1 MATDKEKKNWG
12 QVARQGYDQ
21 YANETTAA
29 GEQAANDLSAAGQQ
43 QVTDISA
50 ANQAYY
56 DSLNEA
62 QRQYRQR
69 MDEGFTQFSDI
80 INAENQRIADER
92 ARAEAE
98 NKATLQ
104 AARWTGA
111 TELAASV
118 ANLIGVGQ
126 FGASNQQYK
135 SYSQDWMKKA
145 DQDLKYNRARLDNM
159 RDRQRA
165 LQQHMIQLR
174 MNDAGHAASMATQA
188 AGAKH
193 QGDVSLAGARYN
205 AAAAPVNI
213 RFQTAEKAAEAK
225 AKGAATEATMGQ
237 QKDAQ
242 DAQIGLGY
250 ARLNQAEQQHKDNML
265 TYGYEPD
272 GKGGW
277 SYNPDANARIRSG
290 RSTTSS
296 SARGGGSGN
305 SGINYGA
312 VIDGKNV
319 TLSMPK
325 ETYEQGIKSGTEELK
340 ADIADNA
347 AKSLRAVG
355 VDVQGLS
362 WNDLKSLSG
371 EKKIRNKKGELVA
384 NPLYGKDGDI
394 IGALDNSGDNK
405 ADYEIIERYVKDNK
419 SRVNR
424 FNKHLYG
431 VSNGAVRVYGTVQN
445 DAENTGTGVLQSS
458 ANAETKT
465 WEDKYNKK

>member
-135 SYSQDWMKKA
+135 PYSQDWMKKA

-250 ARLNQAEQQHKDNML
+250 ARLNQAAEQFNATQADK
-265 TYGYEPD
+265 GYTPSSD
-272 GKGGW
+272 GKGW
-277 SYNPDANARIRSG
+277 TYDATNDKRRTSG
-290 RSTTSS
+290 RS
-296 SARGGGSGN
+296 GGGSGN

>member
-21 YANETTAA
+21 YASDTTAA
-29 GEQAANDLSAAGQQ
+29 GEQAANDLSAAGRQ
-43 QVTDISA
+43 QVTDIST
-50 ANQAYY
+50 ANQTYD

-145 DQDLKYNRARLDNM
+145 DADLKYNRARLDNM
-159 RDRQRA
+159 RDKQRA
-165 LQQHMIQLR
+165 LQQQMIQLR
-174 MNDAGHAASMATQA
+174 MNDAGHAASMAVQA
-188 AGAKH
+188 AGARH

-213 RFQTAEKAAEAK
+213 RFQAAEKAAEAK

-237 QKDAQ
+237 QKAAQ

-250 ARLNQAEQQHKDNML
+250 ARLNAEQADK
-265 TYGYEPD
+265 GYTPSAD
-272 GKGGW
+272 GKGW
-277 SYNPDANARIRSG
+277 TYDATKDKRR
-290 RSTTSS
+290 T
-296 SARGGGSGN
+296 GGGSGSDKRDTFYFSHDGRTVPYSMT
-305 SGINYGA
+305 SGERKQFLEKAYAKVKDMPGFKEEYGE
-312 VIDGKNV
+312 K
-319 TLSMPK
+319 
-325 ETYEQGIKSGTEELK
+325 
-340 ADIADNA
+340 
-347 AKSLRAVG
+347 
-355 VDVQGLS
+355 
-362 WNDLKSLSG
+362 NDLRDEDHNGIIMKYAEQNPELRNELYMYSPPEYRKSQEISTA
-371 EKKIRNKKGELVA
+371 V
-384 NPLYGKDGDI
+384 
-394 IGALDNSGDNK
+394 DNLFH
-405 ADYEIIERYVKDNK
+405 APA
-419 SRVNR
+419 
-424 FNKHLYG
+424 
-431 VSNGAVRVYGTVQN
+431 VSDTPEAPDWNNSPYN
-445 DAENTGTGVLQSS
+445 FFDS
-458 ANAETKT
+458 AQGPARR
-465 WEDKYNKK
+465 